1 MSKFGLM
8 LLLLGTTMVLWQQ
21 AEAKPL
27 FLLSKN
33 FFTLRTRA
41 PSTGSGYS
49 YSPSSLASGGL
60 AQLPVGIISSKLG
73 LISSLLSTFGGG
85 SGGGGGGFGLGFK
98 SNVAA
103 TTRRP
108 KKTSKSTT
116 EPNTVFTPETSTKA
130 YTTTSTTTTA
140 APEEPVST
148 TTVATIDVNPT
159 VIAQRPAAIE
169 PTDVSESVAGSNV
182 NSGFEVIYD
191 NTNNGDQSGG
201 LALTNAEGT
210 SNAFSTDGASGVNT
224 ASSSGSNGGYEV
236 IYSNSGTNGSE
247 ASAGVGG
254 SSGFGGSG
262 GFGLS
267 GAVEGAVGGVEVS
280 TNGASGVNAASSSGS
295 NGGYEV
301 IYSNS
306 GTEGSK
312 ASAGAGS
319 SAGSSGGSS
328 GGFGFS
334 GAVGGSS
341 GFGISGAVGGANA
354 FGISGGVGSSSAA
367 GSANLSAGGLTNS
380 GLTSA
385 RPSINGYNYNKP
397 EDTSVN
403 EIFGGNL
410 SNTYVPVYRY
420 R

>member
-236 IYSNSGTNGSE
+236 IYSNSGT
-247 ASAGVGG
+247 
-254 SSGFGGSG
+254 
-262 GFGLS
+262 
-267 GAVEGAVGGVEVS
+267 
-280 TNGASGVNAASSSGS
+280 
-295 NGGYEV
+295 
-301 IYSNS
+301 
-306 GTEGSK
+306 EGSK